1 MLAEKSEGECRK
13 FRKDQ
18 TDVFK
23 HVEERIDFESEHKT
37 QKSDVCD
44 GF

>member
-1 MLAEKSEGECRK
+1 MPL
-13 FRKDQ
+13 Q
-18 TDVFK
+18 FK